1 MEIIRNFEKQFNYKP
16 IIKNFKKLKKS
27 KDFFVVG
34 MGGSHLAGDII
45 RDIFPDLDIKIHS
58 DYGLPNKINKKSLLI
73 LSSFSG
79 NTEEVLDSLN
89 CALKVRIPLIII
101 SSGGQLIE
109 IAKKKE
115 LPYIELPNEDI
126 LPRMA
131 LGYSLKAFLK
141 VVNRKINYNID
152 NKKLEKL
159 GKQISKKI
167 KGTIPIIYSSNRNK
181 SIGYIWKIN
190 LNETSK
196 NSAFN
201 NVFPELNHNE
211 IEILDKYYFSFI
223 IIEDDLDHPR
233 IKLRMK
239 IFKKKYKTITLKDDP
254 ISLVILSLWT
264 SHYLAVEK
272 GIDPVNIKLIEEFK
286 KELAS

>member
-27 KDFFVVG
+27 KDYFVVG

-45 RDIFPDLDIKIHS
+45 RDIFPDLDLKIHS

-89 CALKVRIPLIII
+89 CALKVGIPLIII

-109 IAKKKE
+109 IAKAKE
-115 LPYIELPNEDI
+115 LPYIELPDKEI
-126 LPRMA
+126 PPRMA
-131 LGYSLKAFLK
+131 LGYSIKALLKM
-141 VVNRKINYNID
+141 V
-152 NKKLEKL
+152 NKKIDFKLSNQENL
-159 GKQISKKI
+159 GKEISKKI
-167 KGTIPIIYSSNRNK
+167 KGTIPLIYSSNKNK
-181 SIGYIWKIN
+181 SVGYIWKIN
-190 LNETSK
+190 FNENSK
-196 NSAFN
+196 NPAFN

-211 IEILDKYYFSFI
+211 IEGLNKKDFSFI

-239 IFKKKYKTITLKDDP
+239 IFKKNYKTITIKDNP
-254 ISLVILSLWT
+254 INLIILSLWT
-264 SHYLAVEK
+264 SYYLALENKV
-272 GIDPVNIKLIEEFK
+272 DPINVNSIEALK
-286 KELAS
+286 KELSQ

>member
-1 MEIIRNFEKQFNYKP
+1 MEIIRNFEKQFNYEP
-16 IIKNFKKLKKS
+16 IIKNVKKLKKS

-109 IAKKKE
+109 IAKAKE
-115 LPYIELPNEDI
+115 LPYIELPDKEI
-126 LPRMA
+126 PPRMA
-131 LGYSLKAFLK
+131 LGYSIKALLKM
-141 VVNRKINYNID
+141 V
-152 NKKLEKL
+152 NKKIDFKLSNQENL
-159 GKQISKKI
+159 GKEISKKI
-167 KGTIPIIYSSNRNK
+167 KGTIPLIYSSNKNK
-181 SIGYIWKIN
+181 SVGYIWKIN
-190 LNETSK
+190 FNENSK
-196 NSAFN
+196 NPAFN

-211 IEILDKYYFSFI
+211 IEGLNKKDFSFI
-223 IIEDDLDHPR
+223 LIEDDLDHPR
-233 IKLRMK
+233 IKLRME
-239 IFKKKYKTITLKDDP
+239 IFKKNYKTITIKDNP
-254 ISLVILSLWT
+254 INLIILSLWT
-264 SHYLAVEK
+264 SYYLALENKV
-272 GIDPVNIKLIEEFK
+272 DPINVNSIEALK
-286 KELAS
+286 KELSQ